1 MNFMNRKTIMSMPV
15 ACFWS
20 VIAACVLG
28 IIIGSFRDFDIN
40 VALANKTDLGSFFAT
55 YGACFSYSLYPAAG
69 ACLYVGLKK
78 KGDGFRLLAR
88 TLLILGWFMAVYYSN
103 SYNGKAVRALFGYTA
118 GESPAMLSVFSW
130 LFWAVLY
137 SWVPFV
143 VIRLVDSSNPD
154 KLIAVGAAILIAGIA
169 ADNVNLWLK
178 QVASRPRYKY
188 LITLEDPKRE
198 FRNWWQMIPNLAGSN
213 DNFKSWPSGN
223 MTIASMMFSLPMLT
237 DVMRNRS
244 GRKNWIAFA
253 LACVFVLIYGY
264 NRIHMTN
271 HFLSDVC
278 FGTLITYLIYSLI
291 STAFIRVA
299 YKKE

>member
-1 MNFMNRKTIMSMPV
+1 MNRKTIMSMPA

-20 VIAACVLG
+20 VVAVCLLG
-28 IIIGSFRDFDIN
+28 IAIGSFRDFDIN
-40 VALANKTDLGSFFAT
+40 AALANKTELGSFFAT
-55 YGACFSYSLYPAAG
+55 YGSYFSYCLYPAAG
-69 ACLYVGLKK
+69 ACLYAGLKK
-78 KGDGFRLLAR
+78 KGDGYRLLAR

-118 GESPAMLSVFSW
+118 GESSAALSVLSW

-137 SWVPFV
+137 SWVPFA
-143 VIRLVDSSNPD
+143 VIRLVDNSNPD
-154 KLIAVGAAILIAGIA
+154 RLIAVGAAILIAGIA

-188 LITLEDPKRE
+188 LITLDDPKSE
-198 FRNWWQMIPNLAGSN
+198 FRNWWQMIPNLAGTD

-237 DVMRNRS
+237 DVMKKRS
-244 GRKNWIAFA
+244 GRKNGTAFA
-253 LACVFVLIYGY
+253 LACVFVLAYGY

-291 STAFIRVA
+291 STAFFRGH
-299 YKKE
+299 KE